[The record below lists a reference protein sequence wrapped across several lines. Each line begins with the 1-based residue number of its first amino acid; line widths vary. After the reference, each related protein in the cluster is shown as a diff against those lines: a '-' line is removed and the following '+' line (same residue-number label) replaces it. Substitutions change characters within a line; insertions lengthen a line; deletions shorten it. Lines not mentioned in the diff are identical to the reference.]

1 MDLRRLLLALVNR
14 ITPPPEPPPPLP
26 PPEPSWRQLRET
38 DAAAA
43 VAASPPDYKRYHQS
57 QAASWVDLRGRSVLV
72 IGCNRGEDCAH
83 FVDLGAARVVG
94 LDVMEEIGQHY
105 THPSVTYVKASA
117 EEIPLDTGAFDLV
130 FAYATL
136 EHVPDIAR
144 AFAEMARVTAPGG
157 IVYSAAS
164 PLWFTRSGPHW
175 GNAFHHAPWP
185 HLRLDAEGVLAL
197 ARQAQAEGREDP
209 DYEPVR
215 LHQFMTDPLLFNK
228 RRPHEYLDA
237 CVVLEGVDLIRNHID
252 MEEQSGFDPALVRG
266 LLAKGHTTFDLFG
279 MTHMLIARKR

>member
-1 MDLRRLLLALVNR
+1 MTLRGLLVRLVNR
-14 ITPPPEPPPPLP
+14 IAPSSAPPPPR
-26 PPEPSWRQLRET
+26 EPGWMERRDM

-57 QAASWVDLRGRSVLV
+57 QAARWIDLTGRSVLV

-83 FVDLGAARVVG
+83 FVELGAARVVG
-94 LDVMEEIGQHY
+94 LDVMDEIGVSY
-105 THPSVTYVKASA
+105 TNPRVTYVKASA
-117 EEIPLDTGAFDLV
+117 EEIPLDSGDFDLV

-136 EHVPDIAR
+136 EHVPDIGR
-144 AFAEMARVTAPGG
+144 AFAEMARVAAPGG

-164 PLWFTRSGPHW
+164 PLWFTRAGPHW

-185 HLRLDAEGVLAL
+185 QLRLDADGVLAL
-197 ARQAQAEGREDP
+197 ARQAQAEGRDDP
-209 DYEPVR
+209 YYEPIR
-215 LHQFMTDPLLFNK
+215 LRRFMTDPILFNK

-237 CVVLEGVDLIRNHID
+237 CVVLDGVDLIRNQIE
-252 MEEQSGFDPALVRG
+252 MEEQTGYDPALVRE

-279 MTHMLIARKR
+279 MTHILIARKR